1 MSKSILVVDD
11 DELMRTFITTVLR
24 EDGYGVDMA
33 SDGKTGLN
41 KVKNRDFDLVIT
53 DLKMPDMSGVDL
65 MQAGREAKPAMLWVI
80 ITAYG
85 SINNAVEA
93 MKAGAVD
100 YLTKPF
106 KSPDELRH
114 VIRRVLKGGRGRGKN
129 SLPFRRAWKAVSSY
143 GDDLSW
149 RQDAK
154 GPRNGTE
161 RCGHDCYGIDQR
173 PERYRQGACGTGN
186 PPAQSAA

>member
-11 DELMRTFITTVLR
+11 DELMRTFIATVLR
-24 EDGYGVDMA
+24 EDGYGVDVA
-33 SDGKTGLN
+33 PDGKTGLN
-41 KVKNRDFDLVIT
+41 KVKNKDFDLIIT
-53 DLKMPDMSGVDL
+53 DLKMPDMNGVDL
-65 MQAGREAKPAMLWVI
+65 MQAGRAAKPEVPWII

-114 VIRRVLKGGRGRGKN
+114 VIRRVLREAEAAEKIAFLSEELGKQFPPMEMIF
-129 SLPFRRAWKAVSSY
+129 L
-143 GDDLSW
+143 GDKMQKVHEMVRSV
-149 RQDAK
+149 AA
-154 GPRNGTE
+154 TA
-161 RCGHDCYGIDQR
+161 QR
-173 PERYRQGACGTGN
+173 Y
-186 PPAQSAA
+186 